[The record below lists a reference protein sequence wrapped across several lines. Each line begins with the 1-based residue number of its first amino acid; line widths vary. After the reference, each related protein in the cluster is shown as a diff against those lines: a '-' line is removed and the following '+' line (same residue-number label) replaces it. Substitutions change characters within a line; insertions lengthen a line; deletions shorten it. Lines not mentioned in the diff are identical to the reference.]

1 MNKTLISLLC
11 LAALHASPA
20 MARDPSFV
28 SAAQINAFQILPEP
42 PAAASDKTL
51 SELALLHRIEAA
63 RTPEQAE
70 RAMADDKTENIFI
83 YQAEIGPGLNAAAL
97 PVTAAFSTRV
107 KNDEGINTA
116 PAPATLPAVSVTGSA
131 ARTRIDR
138 KVYDLSQDLQRATGS
153 AADVLNAIPSIEVDA
168 DGNVSLRGDPH
179 VTILVDGKPSA
190 QLTGS
195 RAGDGLLQWSASDIE
210 KIEVM
215 SNPPAQYKAEGTA
228 GVINIVTKK
237 ARPAG
242 SSGSFQAS
250 LGNRERAL
258 LSGNG
263 AYNNGPLSLSAGL
276 GFRQDDRQRRVESQ
290 LRASD
295 PSTGQAELSHEVS
308 DQQMR
313 RLLTTLKGGL
323 DYRLNANQSLGLD
336 LSARE
341 RNGNRFFDQH
351 DEARLADGTATHV
364 SDRHSDG
371 HEWSLSSEQTL
382 RFRQLL
388 RSPDDTLDAAW
399 HHSTDRE
406 RERYAYQ
413 NSFSLPA
420 APPSQDRL
428 YLDHDLVSTTL
439 GLDYALTLAAGQK
452 LKLGL
457 ALDRDD
463 YGFANAGDTVNASG
477 QPVANALL
485 TNRFDYRQEVN
496 ALYTSWQQTVGDWEA
511 MAGLRAEQST
521 GRGQQN
527 RFNGLFPSLH
537 LERALGE
544 TKTLSLGYSR
554 RLSRPEPDALN
565 PFIDYQDTHNLRAG
579 NPALQPQDTQALEAG
594 YRVEAAK
601 QSYGL
606 TAYVRENRNSI
617 TDVLQVLS
625 PDVVLATK
633 TNLPRSLATGLEFN
647 TEGRLATTW
656 AYKLGGNLFQTQ
668 IDATALGAAGLK
680 STTGLNLKASLD
692 FHPSS
697 TDTAQASFSRA
708 DKRLTPQGYVDAIN
722 LVNVGYRHKV
732 DEQLSFF
739 ATVSDLFNG
748 QRFERHVNTDT
759 LQQTYVRAQ
768 RGRIAYVGLSW
779 LLGAPKKGKA
789 AGFEYDQ

>member
-1 MNKTLISLLC
+1 MRRRNRFPQGA
-11 LAALHASPA
+11 LAALLGLIGTT
-20 MARDPSFV
+20 AR
-28 SAAQINAFQILPEP
+28 AADAPE
-42 PAAASDKTL
+42 
-51 SELALLHRIEAA
+51 
-63 RTPEQAE
+63 
-70 RAMADDKTENIFI
+70 
-83 YQAEIGPGLNAAAL
+83 
-97 PVTAAFSTRV
+97 
-107 KNDEGINTA
+107 
-116 PAPATLPAVSVTGSA
+116 PATLPTVSVTGSS

-153 AADVLNAIPSIEVDA
+153 AADVLNAIPSVEVDA
-168 DGNVSLRGDPH
+168 DGNVSLRGDSH

-215 SNPPAQYKAEGTA
+215 SIPPAQYKAEGTA

-242 SSGSFQAS
+242 SSGSLQAS

-263 AYNNGPLSLSAGL
+263 AYNSGPLKLSAGL
-276 GFRQDDRQRRVESQ
+276 GLRQDDRQRRVESQ
-290 LRASD
+290 LRSSD
-295 PSTGQAELSHEVS
+295 PGTGQSESSHEVS

-313 RLLTTLKGGL
+313 RLLTSLKGSL
-323 DYRLNANQSLGLD
+323 DYRLSDSQSLGLD

-351 DEARLADGTATHV
+351 DETGLLGGSVLRA

-382 RFRQLL
+382 RFRQQL
-388 RSPDDTLDAAW
+388 RSADETLDAAW
-399 HHSTDRE
+399 HRSSDRE

-420 APPSQDRL
+420 APPSQDHL
-428 YLDHDLVSTTL
+428 YLNHDLVSTEL
-439 GLDYALTLAAGQK
+439 GLDYALTLSAGQK

-457 ALDRDD
+457 ALERGD
-463 YGFANAGDTVNASG
+463 YGFVNAGDTVNASG
-477 QPVANALL
+477 QAVANALL
-485 TNRFDYRQEVN
+485 TNRFDYQQEVK
-496 ALYTSWQQTVGDWEA
+496 AWYSSWQQTVGDWEA
-511 MAGLRAEQST
+511 MAGLRTEQST
-521 GRGQQN
+521 GRGQQLTQGISQQN

-544 TKTLSLGYSR
+544 TQTLSLGYSR

-594 YRVEAAK
+594 YRVEAAR
-601 QSYGL
+601 QSHGL
-606 TAYVRENRNSI
+606 TAYVRENRNSV
-617 TDVLQVLS
+617 TDVLQVLG

-647 TEGRLATTW
+647 TEGRLAPEW
-656 AYKLGGNLFQTQ
+656 NYKLGGNLFHTQ
-668 IDATALGAAGLK
+668 IDATALGASGLK

-722 LVNVGYRHKV
+722 LVNVGYRHKL

-759 LQQTYVRAQ
+759 LTQSYVRAQ
-768 RGRIAYVGLSW
+768 RGRIAYVGVSW
-779 LLGAPKKGKA
+779 LLGVPKKGKA
-789 AGFEYDQ
+789 AAFEYDQ